1 MRSLTNLIRN
11 SRQRDDA
18 VVYTGGESGGARLV
32 AAEDTLTESH
42 TVATTIIAEATEQA
56 EQLLAAARGDIA
68 ALRVQAYEEG
78 FRQGHAEAAAAV
90 EERVRGH
97 LELLSIAAADVKTM
111 RALVLRNTER
121 DAIELVL
128 DIVRKI
134 LGERA
139 AADPLYAVELAEQA
153 LARAGNQNVVRIRVH
168 PERREIVAAAFAE
181 RHDAA
186 GNAIEV
192 ADDQRLDLG
201 GCVIDLRA
209 GLVDASISTQFE
221 ETSRALRALLDE
233 DSHDDR

>member
-18 VVYTGGESGGARLV
+18 VVLTGGESGGARLV
-32 AAEDTLTESH
+32 AAADTLAPAHDT
-42 TVATTIIAEATEQA
+42 ATSIIAQATEQA
-56 EQLLAAARGDIA
+56 ELLLMGARGEIA

-78 FRQGHAEAAAAV
+78 FRQGHEEAAAAV
-90 EERVRGH
+90 EERVRRH
-97 LELLSIAAADVKTM
+97 LELLSIAAADVKAM

-128 DIVRKI
+128 EIVRKI

-139 AADPLYAVELAEQA
+139 AADPSYAVELAEQA

-168 PERREIVAAAFAE
+168 PGRREIVAAAFAD

-186 GNAIEV
+186 GNAVEV

-209 GLVDASISTQFE
+209 GIVDASISTQFE
-221 ETSRALRALLDE
+221 AMSRALRTLLDE